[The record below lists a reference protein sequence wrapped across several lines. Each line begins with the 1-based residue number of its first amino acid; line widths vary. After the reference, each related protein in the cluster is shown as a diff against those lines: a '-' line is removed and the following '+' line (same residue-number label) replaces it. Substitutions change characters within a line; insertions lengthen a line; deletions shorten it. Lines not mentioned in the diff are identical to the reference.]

1 LPPEAVVHELNSY
14 KKNNYSAQ
22 NNSGRKASP
31 PLPALQ
37 QETHIMTSVVL
48 YEKRGAVGLI
58 TLNRP
63 ERRNAITQQ
72 LLTELFD
79 CVEGA
84 DADSEVGAI
93 VLSGQ
98 GKSFCSG
105 IDLDYLA
112 TDNLVNPR
120 GDGRDMVDVF
130 QGCATPII
138 GAVSGYAITGG
149 FELALNCDFLIA
161 DETACFMDTHA
172 KIGIHPGWGMTQLLQ
187 QAVGR
192 KRALQISLTCE
203 KIPADKAFRWGIVNE
218 VVTREA
224 LLPRALELADCVTAV
239 NREMMHTVKS
249 YIEVQNGAHV
259 DEGLAREK
267 AAFKAFASKVLKC

>member
-1 LPPEAVVHELNSY
+1 
-14 KKNNYSAQ
+14 
-22 NNSGRKASP
+22 
-31 PLPALQ
+31 
-37 QETHIMTSVVL
+37 MTSVVL
-48 YEKRGAVGLI
+48 YEKKGAVGLI

-63 ERRNAITQQ
+63 ERKNAITQQ

-79 CVEGA
+79 CVEKA
-84 DADSEVGAI
+84 DADGEVGAL
-93 VLSGQ
+93 VLCGQ
-98 GKSFCSG
+98 GSSFCSG
-105 IDLDYLA
+105 IDLDCLA

-130 QGCATPII
+130 QGCATPVI

-161 DETACFMDTHA
+161 DDSACFMDTHA

-203 KIPADKAFRWGIVNE
+203 KIPSEKAFHWGLVNE
-218 VVTREA
+218 VVPKEA
-224 LLPRALELADCVTAV
+224 LLPRALELADRIAAV

-249 YIEVQNGAHV
+249 YIEVQNGTHV

-267 AAFKAFASKVLKC
+267 AAFKTFAATALKC

>member
-1 LPPEAVVHELNSY
+1 
-14 KKNNYSAQ
+14 
-22 NNSGRKASP
+22 
-31 PLPALQ
+31 
-37 QETHIMTSVVL
+37 MTAVVL
-48 YEKRGAVGLI
+48 YEKRGATGLI

-72 LLTELFD
+72 LLVELFD
-79 CVEGA
+79 HVEK
-84 DADSEVGAI
+84 ADSDTEVGAI
-93 VLSGQ
+93 VLTGM
-98 GKSFCSG
+98 GNSFCSG
-105 IDLDYLA
+105 IDLNCLS

-130 QGCATPII
+130 KGCATPII

-203 KIPADKAFRWGIVNE
+203 KVPAEKALAWGLVNE
-218 VVTREA
+218 VLAKDA
-224 LLPRALELADCVTAV
+224 LLPRALELAEKITSV
-239 NREMMHTVKS
+239 NREMMQTVKGF
-249 YIEVQNGAHV
+249 IEGQNTVHV
-259 DEGLAREK
+259 DEGLQQEK
-267 AAFKAFASKVLKC
+267 KAFKTFASHMLAHS

>member
-1 LPPEAVVHELNSY
+1 
-14 KKNNYSAQ
+14 
-22 NNSGRKASP
+22 
-31 PLPALQ
+31 
-37 QETHIMTSVVL
+37 MTSVVL
-48 YEKRGAVGLI
+48 YEKRGAIGLI

-63 ERRNAITQQ
+63 DRKNAITQR

-79 CVEGA
+79 SVEAA
-84 DADSEVGAI
+84 DADPEVGAL
-93 VLSGQ
+93 VLSGS
-98 GKSFCSG
+98 GNSFCSG
-105 IDLDYLA
+105 IDLDCLA

-120 GDGRDMVDVF
+120 GDGKDMVGVF
-130 QGCATPII
+130 QGCETPII

-203 KIPADKAFRWGIVNE
+203 KISAEKALGWGLINEIVTE
-218 VVTREA
+218 ES
-224 LLPRALELADCVTAV
+224 LLPRAIELAKGIASV
-239 NREMMHTVKS
+239 NRGMMQTVKGF
-249 YIEVQNGAHV
+249 IEKQSAIHA
-259 DEGLAREK
+259 DEGLRLEK
-267 AAFKAFASKVLKC
+267 EAFKAFASLALAHS

>member
-1 LPPEAVVHELNSY
+1 
-14 KKNNYSAQ
+14 
-22 NNSGRKASP
+22 
-31 PLPALQ
+31 
-37 QETHIMTSVVL
+37 MTPVIL
-48 YEKRGAVGLI
+48 YEKRGSVGII

-79 CVEGA
+79 GVEKANA
-84 DADSEVGAI
+84 DTEVGAM
-93 VLSGQ
+93 VLTGM
-98 GKSFCSG
+98 GNSFCSG
-105 IDLDYLA
+105 IDLDCLS

-120 GDGRDMVDVF
+120 GDGKDMVDVF
-130 QGCATPII
+130 KECDTPII

-161 DETACFMDTHA
+161 DDTACFLDTHA

-203 KIPADKAFRWGIVNE
+203 KVPADKALAWGLVNE
-218 VVTREA
+218 VVEKEA
-224 LLPRALELADCVTAV
+224 MLPRALELAERITSV
-239 NREMMHTVKS
+239 NREMMQTVKGF
-249 YIEVQNGAHV
+249 IEKQDVAHLN
-259 DEGLAREK
+259 EGLQQEK
-267 AAFKAFASKVLKC
+267 EAFKTFASHMLAYS

>member
-1 LPPEAVVHELNSY
+1 MAP
-14 KKNNYSAQ
+14 
-22 NNSGRKASP
+22 
-31 PLPALQ
+31 
-37 QETHIMTSVVL
+37 VVL

-79 CVEGA
+79 HVEAA
-84 DADSEVGAI
+84 DADPGVGAV
-93 VLSGQ
+93 VLSGN
-98 GKSFCSG
+98 GASFCSG
-105 IDLDYLA
+105 IDLDCLA

-120 GDGRDMVDVF
+120 GDGKDMADVF
-130 QGCATPII
+130 RGCATPII

-161 DETACFMDTHA
+161 DESACFMDTHA

-192 KRALQISLTCE
+192 KRALQISLSCE
-203 KIPADKAFRWGIVNE
+203 KIPADKAFAWGLVNE
-218 VVTREA
+218 VVPQGA
-224 LLPRALELADCVTAV
+224 LLPRAVALAETISGV

-249 YIEVQNGAHV
+249 LIETQDNASLE
-259 DEGLAREK
+259 EGIAREK
-267 AAFKAFASKVLKC
+267 TAFKAFASLFMKV

>member
-1 LPPEAVVHELNSY
+1 
-14 KKNNYSAQ
+14 
-22 NNSGRKASP
+22 
-31 PLPALQ
+31 
-37 QETHIMTSVVL
+37 MTSIVL
-48 YEKRGAVGLI
+48 YEKKGAIGLI

-72 LLTELFD
+72 LLVELFD
-79 CVEGA
+79 IVEKA
-84 DADSEVGAI
+84 DADIEVGAM
-93 VLSGQ
+93 VLM
-98 GKSFCSG
+98 GKGNSFCSG
-105 IDLDYLA
+105 IDLDCLA

-120 GDGRDMVDVF
+120 GDGMDMVDVF
-130 QGCATPII
+130 KGCDTPII

-203 KIPADKAFRWGIVNE
+203 KVPAEKALAWGLVNE
-218 VVTREA
+218 VVEKGA
-224 LLPRALELADCVTAV
+224 MLPRALELAESITSV
-239 NREMMHTVKS
+239 NREMMQAVKGF
-249 YIEVQNGAHV
+249 IERQNTAHV
-259 DEGLAREK
+259 DEGLQQEK
-267 AAFKAFASKVLKC
+267 EAFKTFASLMLAHS

>member
-1 LPPEAVVHELNSY
+1 
-14 KKNNYSAQ
+14 
-22 NNSGRKASP
+22 
-31 PLPALQ
+31 
-37 QETHIMTSVVL
+37 MTSVVL

-63 ERRNAITQQ
+63 DRKNAITQQ

-79 CVEGA
+79 SVEAA
-84 DADSEVGAI
+84 DADTGVGAL
-93 VLSGQ
+93 VLSGS
-98 GKSFCSG
+98 GNSFCSG
-105 IDLDYLA
+105 IDLDCLA

-120 GDGRDMVDVF
+120 GDGKDMVDVF
-130 QGCATPII
+130 QGCDTPII

-203 KIPADKAFRWGIVNE
+203 KVSAEKAMGWGLVNE
-218 VVTREA
+218 VVTNDT
-224 LLPRALELADCVTAV
+224 LLPRAIELAEKIASV
-239 NREMMHTVKS
+239 NREMMQTVKGF
-249 YIEVQNGAHV
+249 IQKQDTVHA
-259 DEGLAREK
+259 DEGLRQEK
-267 AAFKAFASKVLKC
+267 KAFKQFASIALAHSS